1 MANAFVSTACLMFG
15 IALYSFDRHL
25 MGRSAGEARQAG
37 AVGCAGL
44 LWPGGE
50 VSCAAV
56 MAGPF
61 SEGGAKLSMNDGRT
75 GEVSMFALDPR
86 LEQDTLLLG
95 DFPSAACC

>member
-1 MANAFVSTACLMFG
+1 MFG

-75 GEVSMFALDPR
+75 GEGSMFALGPR
-86 LEQDTLLLG
+86 LAQGTL
-95 DFPSAACC
+95 